1 MPRTA
6 PPLPLPVQRAL
17 KKLGT
22 DIHDARKRRRINT
35 AVMADR
41 LQVSRPTLRRLE
53 RGDSSV
59 SIASYANALY
69 VLGMIERLGDLAAIS
84 NDSVGQQLSSK
95 DLPDRIRA
103 K

>member
-1 MPRTA
+1 MPRIA
-6 PPLPLPVQRAL
+6 PPLPLPVRRAL
-17 KKLGT
+17 KKLGA

-53 RGDSSV
+53 RGDQNV
-59 SIASYANALY
+59 GIASYANALY
-69 VLGMIERLGDLAAIS
+69 VLGMIEHLGDLAAIS
-84 NDSVGQQLSSK
+84 NDPVGQQLASN

>member
-1 MPRTA
+1 MPRIA

-22 DIHDARKRRRINT
+22 DIRDARKRRRINT

-41 LQVSRPTLRRLE
+41 LQISRPTLQRLE
-53 RGDSSV
+53 RGNPNV
-59 SIASYANALY
+59 GIASYANALY

-84 NDSVGQQLSSK
+84 NDTIGQQLASG
-95 DLPDRIRA
+95 DLPNRIRM